1 MDERDWLAQ
10 RFDEERPHLVAVAYR
25 MPGSLAE
32 AEDAVQEICVRLSR
46 ADAGAVENLGGRLT
60 TVVVRICLNVL
71 RSRATRRENS
81 LETHIAE
88 SIATNDERNDPEQE
102 ALLADSIGLALLI
115 VLDTLAPP
123 ERVAF
128 VLHDMFAVPCE
139 EIAPIVGRSTPA
151 TRQLASRAR
160 RRVQGQDA
168 IRDTDRLRQAKL
180 VDAFL
185 AAARN
190 GDFSALLALVD
201 PQIVLRADEQAVQLG
216 AAEEI
221 HGAPAV
227 ATFARRA
234 RGARPAL
241 VDGAAG
247 AVWMPAGQ
255 LRVVWSFTTSGD
267 QTPSRWRLRVRIR
280 PTLCGTRPF
289 LSHRRFGRPVE
300 VLLVSRHV
308 LVFGRELDPHQSPHE
323 RAPCGRLPRA
333 ARCARSRRG
342 WCQPA

>member
-25 MPGSLAE
+25 MLGSLAE
-32 AEDAVQEICVRLSR
+32 AEDAVQETWVRLSR
-46 ADAGAVENLGGRLT
+46 ADASAVENLAGWLT
-60 TVVVRICLNVL
+60 TVVGRVCLNVL

-81 LETHIAE
+81 LDTHITE
-88 SIATNDERNDPEQE
+88 SIATNDERTDPEQE
-102 ALLADSIGLALLI
+102 ALLADSIGLALLV

-128 VLHDMFAVPCE
+128 VLHDMFAVPFE

-168 IRDTDRLRQAKL
+168 IRDSDRLRQAKL

-185 AAARN
+185 AATRN
-190 GDFSALLALVD
+190 GDFSALLALLD
-201 PQIVLRADEQAVQLG
+201 PDIVLRADEQAVRLG

-221 HGAPAV
+221 HGAPDV
-227 ATFARRA
+227 AASFSRRA

-241 VDGAAG
+241 VNGAAG

-255 LRVVWSFTTSGD
+255 LRVVVSFTTSGD
-267 QTPSRWRLRVRIR
+267 KITGIDLIADPERLRQLDLVI
-280 PTLCGTRPF
+280 PT
-289 LSHRRFGRPVE
+289 
-300 VLLVSRHV
+300 
-308 LVFGRELDPHQSPHE
+308 DQ
-323 RAPCGRLPRA
+323 
-333 ARCARSRRG
+333 
-342 WCQPA
+342 